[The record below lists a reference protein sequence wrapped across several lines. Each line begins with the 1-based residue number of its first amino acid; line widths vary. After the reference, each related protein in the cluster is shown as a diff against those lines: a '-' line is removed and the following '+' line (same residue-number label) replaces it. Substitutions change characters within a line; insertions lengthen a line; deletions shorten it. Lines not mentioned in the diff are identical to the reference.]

1 MAQASDKRTHLV
13 LENTATAQRFTAFG
27 GGGSTKPPWLDPQQ
41 HGVVLR
47 AQLDGLRVIAAQA
60 AVAQE
65 SAGLQGGI
73 GLQIQFVGIPG
84 IELAFESLSN
94 ERGRDQSKHIDVLS
108 VRVDGNTTTASVF
121 VPDGKLSHFEKYVAE
136 YLQGKRNVNNELID
150 HSSLFNTVAAIRTA
164 EIRALWTDDPAS
176 LPEDDTEMFWWEAW
190 LPVRGRGNE
199 VVADFRKLATLA
211 ECRVSEH
218 QINFPERTVLLLYGS
233 QQQLKQ
239 SAMILNCVAE
249 LRRAKD
255 TADFFDGMTPPE
267 QLAWVEDAVTRLRLP
282 SEGET
287 TPRVCLLDSGVNR
300 GHPLLAPLIASEDLH
315 TVNPAWGT
323 NDQANHGSGIAGLV
337 AFGDLTDA
345 LASTEPIVVSHRL
358 ESVNLTPI
366 QGANQGDA
374 KLHGYLFSD
383 AVSRPEISA
392 PSRPR
397 VFTSAVTS
405 SDGRDRG
412 RPSAWSATID
422 RLASDFDNDGQFR
435 RLFVLAAGN
444 TFSES
449 AWSTYP
455 ASLTTNGIRD
465 PAQSWNAVTVGAF
478 TLKTHVADANG
489 YDAIAASGAL
499 SPYTSTSGEWDS
511 AWTLKPDVV
520 FEGGNA
526 GKNVTGAAGISSL
539 HLLTTNNLPTERL
552 LTTTNAT
559 SAASALCARMA
570 GQLMSAYPKLK
581 PETIRALLVH
591 SAEWTPAML
600 DMYPPSNPRRNK
612 RTQEDTARLI
622 RHCGWGTP
630 SLDRALWSA
639 SNSLTLIA
647 EDRLQPY
654 EKERKKGVVTRDMN
668 LHALPW
674 PKEALLALPSEAQVE
689 LRVTLSYFVEPNPSA
704 RGTTSKFRYPSHRLK
719 FDVQRPLDA
728 STDEFIARIN
738 SKAEREEEIEP
749 ANSADSNWCL
759 GSQQR
764 HRGSLHQDI
773 WKGSGAELAAMGF
786 IAVYPGLGWWRTR
799 PALERYDQPARYSLV
814 LSIRTPET
822 NVDLYTAVAQQIATQ
837 IAVPITV

>member
-1 MAQASDKRTHLV
+1 MVQASDKRAHLV
-13 LENTATAQRFTAFG
+13 LENTATAQRFNAFG

-47 AQLDGLRVIAAQA
+47 AQLDALRVVAAQA
-60 AVAQE
+60 AVAQQG
-65 SAGLQGGI
+65 ARLQGGI

-94 ERGRDQSKHIDVLS
+94 ERGRDHSKHIDVLS
-108 VRVDGNTTTASVF
+108 VRVDGNTTTANVF
-121 VPDGKLSHFEKYVAE
+121 VPDGRLSHFEKYVTE

-150 HSSLFNTVAAIRTA
+150 HSSLFNTVAAIRAA
-164 EIRALWTDDPAS
+164 EIQALWTDDPAS
-176 LPEDDTEMFWWEAW
+176 LPEDDTEVFWWEAW
-190 LPVRGRGNE
+190 LPVRGRRNE
-199 VVADFRKLATLA
+199 VVADFRKLAALA
-211 ECRVSEH
+211 ERRVSEH
-218 QINFPERTVLLLYGS
+218 QINFPERTVLLFYAS

-267 QLAWVEDAVTRLRLP
+267 QLAWVEDAVTRLRP
-282 SEGET
+282 SSENDT

-323 NDQANHGSGIAGLV
+323 SDQANHGSGIAGLV

-444 TFSES
+444 TVNES

-465 PAQSWNAVTVGAF
+465 PAQSWKALTVGAF
-478 TLKTHVADANG
+478 TLKTDVGDANG
-489 YDAIAASGAL
+489 YSAIAASGAL
-499 SPYTSTSGEWDS
+499 SPYTSTSG
-511 AWTLKPDVV
+511 
-520 FEGGNA
+520 
-526 GKNVTGAAGISSL
+526 
-539 HLLTTNNLPTERL
+539 
-552 LTTTNAT
+552 
-559 SAASALCARMA
+559 
-570 GQLMSAYPKLK
+570 
-581 PETIRALLVH
+581 
-591 SAEWTPAML
+591 
-600 DMYPPSNPRRNK
+600 
-612 RTQEDTARLI
+612 
-622 RHCGWGTP
+622 
-630 SLDRALWSA
+630 
-639 SNSLTLIA
+639 
-647 EDRLQPY
+647 
-654 EKERKKGVVTRDMN
+654 
-668 LHALPW
+668 
-674 PKEALLALPSEAQVE
+674 
-689 LRVTLSYFVEPNPSA
+689 
-704 RGTTSKFRYPSHRLK
+704 
-719 FDVQRPLDA
+719 
-728 STDEFIARIN
+728 
-738 SKAEREEEIEP
+738 
-749 ANSADSNWCL
+749 
-759 GSQQR
+759 
-764 HRGSLHQDI
+764 
-773 WKGSGAELAAMGF
+773 
-786 IAVYPGLGWWRTR
+786 
-799 PALERYDQPARYSLV
+799 
-814 LSIRTPET
+814 
-822 NVDLYTAVAQQIATQ
+822 
-837 IAVPITV
+837 